1 MTVKEII
8 SKAGGPK
15 AVAEALG
22 GSVKVDAVYKWPSIG
37 IPDRH
42 WPKLIELAGVS
53 AQELFDA
60 NVAAR
65 AVETESAA

>member
-42 WPKLIELAGVS
+42 WKRIMELAEGVT
-53 AQELFDA
+53 AQDLFDA
-60 NVAAR
+60 NLMARAEVAA
-65 AVETESAA
+65 